1 MSCADKF
8 NATRKLR
15 VGERE
20 KKREREN
27 GQKGELGHLHLAVL
41 IFSHSYQI
49 TNKRQFQKRK
59 KGQNTFFV
67 YRP

>member
-27 GQKGELGHLHLAVL
+27 GQKGELGHLHLAV
-41 IFSHSYQI
+41 FRSA
-49 TNKRQFQKRK
+49 K
-59 KGQNTFFV
+59 KAKTLFLYIDHNSSEN
-67 YRP
+67 